1 MKIDKYAIVAE
12 LEKKL
17 KERGV
22 PFVDGFPTVPQNMFV
37 RDIPDE
43 ILPFPNH
50 LKATN
55 PARALLTNFSND
67 EILYTSFARIDERL
81 EIAKNFLGMTGFDF
95 SAREGDDE
103 VNQDFYLYL
112 NKLLDA
118 YFASCGIRI
127 LPNFRITGELS
138 SLKVFHIYPPKT
150 WFAVGTLGCANG
162 HIAENETLLRY
173 KLIFSRPGYL
183 LVYGVLKDE
192 YRKILVSN
200 ETPYTVFEDYARRSR
215 GGKI

>member
-12 LEKKL
+12 LEKFI
-17 KERGV
+17 KEKGS
-22 PFVDGFPTVPQNMFV
+22 PFIDGFPVIPQDMLIREKPN
-37 RDIPDE
+37 E

-50 LKATN
+50 LKAKN
-55 PARALLTNFSND
+55 PANTLLCNFSND
-67 EILYTSFARIDERL
+67 EIIYGSLAHIDERL
-81 EIAKNFLGMTGFDF
+81 NIAKGFMGICGFDF

-103 VNQDFYLYL
+103 ANQDFYLYL
-112 NKLLDA
+112 NKILDA
-118 YFASCGIRI
+118 YFALNGVKI

-150 WFAVGTLGCANG
+150 WYAVGTLGCAKG
-162 HIAENETLLRY
+162 RVAENEMLLRY
-173 KLIFSRPGYL
+173 KLIYARPGHL

-192 YRKILVSN
+192 YRKILESN
-200 ETPYTVFEDYARRSR
+200 ETPYTVYEDYARRSR

>member
-150 WFAVGTLGCANG
+150 WYAVGTLGCAKG
-162 HIAENETLLRY
+162 HVAENEILLRY
-173 KLIFSRPGYL
+173 KLIYARPGHL